1 MKYNIKRIIKFS
13 GLGIFTT
20 ALDFFLLFLL
30 TELFHIHYI
39 HSAFYSFVGATV
51 FNYFVSKSYVFMV
64 DDQNDNRFDLLWF
77 FLFSIVGLAIN
88 QVLVIV
94 LVEYFSL
101 YYLLAKL
108 LATIVVMIWNYN
120 SRRFLFKV

>member
-13 GLGIFTT
+13 WLGIFTT
-20 ALDFFLLFLL
+20 VLDFFLLFLL
-30 TELFHIHYI
+30 TELFHIHYVY
-39 HSAFYSFVGATV
+39 SAFYSFVGATV

-64 DDQNDNRFDLLWF
+64 DDQKDNRFDLLWF

-88 QVLVIV
+88 QVLVVV

-101 YYLLAKL
+101 YYILAKL
-108 LATIVVMIWNYN
+108 LATIVVMLWNYN
-120 SRRFLFKV
+120 SRRYLFKV